1 MAYIILNKNNFF
13 NNLDIIANRTKSVD
27 KIALVLKDNAYG
39 HGLLEMASMAGE
51 YGIKKAV
58 VQKTEEAL
66 LIEKFFDYILVLGDI
81 PTVPSDKI
89 RYTINDINSISKFPL
104 GTKVELKTDSGMHRN
119 GVSASELES
128 AFLKIKEQGLLL
140 EAVFTHHRSADELT
154 TEWFWQKE
162 NFKKIKQESAKL
174 AERFGFPLLR
184 FHSSNS
190 AALFRDNSFDEDMA
204 RVGIVAYGCM
214 ALPKAMPFVDV
225 KPVLSL
231 YAKKI
236 SSRKLKIGER
246 VGYGATHELKSD
258 AVVGNYDFGYGDG
271 FFRSCS
277 DIYKTPHNIELV
289 GRISMDNSS
298 FLSNKDEILIF
309 DDARV
314 AASYAKTISYE
325 VLTSLKADIKKSV
338 ILEKLVFS

>member
-39 HGLLEMASMAGE
+39 HGLLEMASMANE

-66 LIEKFFDYILVLGDI
+66 LIEKFFEYILVLSDT
-81 PTVPSDKI
+81 PTVSSDKI

-104 GTKVELKTDSGMHRN
+104 GTKVELKVDSGMHRN
-119 GVSASELES
+119 GISPSELEAS
-128 AFLKIKEQGLLL
+128 FLKIKGQGLQL

-162 NFKKIKQESAKL
+162 NFKKIKQESTKL
-174 AERFGFPLLR
+174 AEKLGFTALR

-190 AALFRDNSFDEDMA
+190 AALFRDSSFDEDMA

-214 ALPKAMPFVDV
+214 TLPKAISVDGI

-231 YAKKI
+231 YANKI
-236 SSRKLKIGER
+236 SSRKLKSGER
-246 VGYGATHELKSD
+246 VGYGATREIKSD
-258 AVVGNYDFGYGDG
+258 AVVSNYDFGYGDG

-277 DIYKTPHNIELV
+277 NNYKTPHDIEIV
-289 GRISMDNSS
+289 GRVSMDNSS
-298 FLSNKDEILIF
+298 FLCDKDEILIF

-314 AASYAKTISYE
+314 AASYAGTISYE
-325 VLTSLKADIKKSV
+325 VLTSLKADIKKIV
-338 ILEKLVFS
+338 